1 MTRPTARRTAELLED
16 AAERSRIGVRARLE
30 RLRTVW
36 LTLVQAALAAGLSW
50 VVATEVVGHER
61 PFFASI
67 AAILTLGLTFGQ
79 RGRRAVEIAVGVTLG
94 IAIADVLVLL
104 IGSGVGQLVL
114 VVLLAMSAAVLLGG
128 QQMVVN
134 QAAVS
139 AVLVVALQPPE
150 GDLSFARAVDAA
162 VGGAVA
168 LALGYLV
175 LPPDPL
181 ALVRREAEPVLREL
195 AGTLE
200 DVAGALERRDVEAAR
215 AALERAR
222 AIDAYVQR
230 FAEALD
236 AGRETAAAAPPRR
249 RARGQVSQY
258 AEAGGQLDLAVR
270 NVRVLAR
277 GAIRALDVDDT
288 VPAGVP
294 RALRDLAEAVRELGL
309 VLAAPDEDLDP
320 AEPAVRAAAQA
331 TRVLEETANLSVSVI
346 VHQVR
351 ATAVDLLR
359 GAGMPLEEAQA
370 RVRRA
375 ARELDDRGLD

>member
-1 MTRPTARRTAELLED
+1 MRPTGRRTAELLED
-16 AAERSRIGVRARLE
+16 AAERSRIGLRARLE
-30 RLRTVW
+30 RLRAVG

-50 VVATEVVGHER
+50 LFAREVVGHEA
-61 PFFASI
+61 PFFASV

-79 RGRRAVEIAVGVTLG
+79 RGRRAVEIALGVTLG
-94 IAIADVLVLL
+94 IAVADGLVLL
-104 IGSGVGQLVL
+104 IGSGVVQLVL
-114 VVLLAMSAAVLLGG
+114 VVLLAMAAAVLLGG
-128 QQMVVN
+128 QQTVVN

-150 GDLSFARAVDAA
+150 GSLSFARSIDAA

-168 LALGYLV
+168 LALGFLV

-200 DVAGALERRDVEAAR
+200 DVAAALGARDLQAAV

-222 AIDAYVQR
+222 AIDDYAHR

-236 AGRETAAAAPPRR
+236 AGRETAVGAPPRR
-249 RARGQVSQY
+249 GARGRVAEY
-258 AEAGGQLDLAVR
+258 AEAAGQLDLAVR

-288 VPAGVP
+288 VPAGVAE
-294 RALRDLAEAVRELGL
+294 ALRDLAQAVRELGL

-320 AEPAVRAAAQA
+320 GAPAVRAAARA

-346 VHQVR
+346 VGQVR
-351 ATAVDLLR
+351 STAVDLLR
-359 GAGMPLEEAQA
+359 GTGMPLDEAQE
-370 RVRRA
+370 RVREA
-375 ARELDDRGLD
+375 ARRLDDEDAV

>member
-1 MTRPTARRTAELLED
+1 MTRPTGRRTAALLED
-16 AAERSRIGVRARLE
+16 AAERSRVGLRARLQ
-30 RLRTVW
+30 RLRGVG
-36 LTLVQAALAAGLSW
+36 LTLVLAALAAGLSW
-50 VVATEVVGHER
+50 VVARELVGHER

-94 IAIADVLVLL
+94 ISIADLLVLL
-104 IGSGVGQLVL
+104 IGPGVWQLVV

-134 QAAVS
+134 QAAIS
-139 AVLVVALQPPE
+139 AVLVVALQPPVD
-150 GDLSFARAVDAA
+150 GLSFARSVDAA

-168 LALGYLV
+168 LLLGFLV

-200 DVAGALERRDVEAAR
+200 DIASALEEASLDRAR
-215 AALERAR
+215 EALERAR
-222 AIDAYVQR
+222 AIDAYAQT

-236 AGRETAAAAPPRR
+236 AGRETAVGAPPRR
-249 RARGQVSQY
+249 GARGRVAEY
-258 AEAGGQLDLAVR
+258 AEAAGQLDLAVR

-277 GAIRALDVDDT
+277 GAIRALDVGDT

-294 RALRDLAEAVRELGL
+294 AALRDLAEAVRELGL

-320 AEPAVRAAAQA
+320 GAAAVRAAARA

-346 VHQVR
+346 VGQVR
-351 ATAVDLLR
+351 STAVDLLR
-359 GAGMPLEEAQA
+359 GTGMPLDDAQA
-370 RVRRA
+370 RVREA
-375 ARELDDRGLD
+375 ARALADDDVG